1 MKTGIA
7 FLSGLM
13 LLFSITLMADND
25 DEKMGALL
33 KFANKNHDY
42 GTVYV
47 DSMPNTKLD
56 IAFSNQGDEP
66 LIISSVRGCCGTRI
80 TKWPKEP
87 ILPGEESTISIQFS
101 LAARPQRISK
111 TVTVTYNNEKE
122 PVVRYRVV
130 GEVVERSE
138 DTGL

>member
-1 MKTGIA
+1 MKFGIA

-13 LLFSITLMADND
+13 LLFSITLIAAND
-25 DEKMGALL
+25 DEKTGPML
-33 KFANKNHDY
+33 KFTNNNHDY

-47 DSMPNTKLD
+47 DSMPDTNLD

-66 LIISSVRGCCGTRI
+66 LILSNVRGCCGTRI
-80 TKWPKEP
+80 TQWPREP
-87 ILPGEESTISIQFS
+87 ILPGEDGTISIKLS

-111 TVTVTYNNEKE
+111 TVTVTYNNEAE

-130 GEVVERSE
+130 GQVVERE
-138 DTGL
+138 

>member
-1 MKTGIA
+1 MKTGIII
-7 FLSGLM
+7 LSGFM
-13 LLFSITLMADND
+13 LLFSMTLKPSND
-25 DEKMGALL
+25 DEKKGPLL
-33 KFANKNHDY
+33 KFANKNHDF
-42 GTVYV
+42 GNVYV

-80 TKWPKEP
+80 TKWPREP
-87 ILPGEESTISIQFS
+87 ILPGEDSTISIQFS

-130 GEVVERSE
+130 GQVVERE
-138 DTGL
+138 

>member
-1 MKTGIA
+1 MKTGITI
-7 FLSGLM
+7 LSGLM
-13 LLFSITLMADND
+13 LLFSITLIAGNEDKKVGPM
-25 DEKMGALL
+25 L
-33 KFANKNHDY
+33 KFTNKNHDY

-56 IAFSNQGDEP
+56 IPFSNQGDEP

-80 TKWPKEP
+80 TQWPREP
-87 ILPGEESTISIQFS
+87 ILPGEDSTISIQFS

-111 TVTVTYNNEKE
+111 TVTVTYNNEAE

-130 GEVVERSE
+130 GQVVERE
-138 DTGL
+138 